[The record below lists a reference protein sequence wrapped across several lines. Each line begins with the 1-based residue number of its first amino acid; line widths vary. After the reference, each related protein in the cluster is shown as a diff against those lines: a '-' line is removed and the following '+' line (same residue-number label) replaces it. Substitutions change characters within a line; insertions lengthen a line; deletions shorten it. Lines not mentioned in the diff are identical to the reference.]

1 MPSEKEKKILVVKSV
16 VKLFNMLSMA
26 SSQII
31 ILEIRDYL
39 ELSLVICGEW
49 RVTANDY
56 ESGGNKRHEILPWWH
71 LLLWKSYMVLHTLQ
85 CLLAAALFLAVKG
98 KKMKD

>member
-1 MPSEKEKKILVVKSV
+1 MPSEKEKKILVVK
-16 VKLFNMLSMA
+16 FNMA

-39 ELSLVICGEW
+39 GLGLVICGEW

-56 ESGGNKRHEILPWWH
+56 ESGGNKRQEILPWWH
-71 LLLWKSYMVLHTLQ
+71 LLL
-85 CLLAAALFLAVKG
+85 
-98 KKMKD
+98 